1 MWGKIRQAL
10 GLLTIEER
18 AAVAA
23 NMARL
28 EAESAEWATPRRAP
42 MPFAGGEIDMR
53 SLWDRYLDEWT
64 GPAPTMAVATV
75 DRARSMPVTMRRRGQ
90 AVPEKLLTSVEW
102 GEGVAGWSGQD
113 FSAGIP
119 LNDGQPLQRQYLI
132 RGRGVNI
139 GSAMELYR
147 GDPTIREGVDTIVD
161 YVRQGRAE
169 YVVPPEVDALPLA
182 TRIRAGIDV
191 DAIQRV
197 CDDLNAEIGVNRAV
211 WGDGQPANMLM
222 LAIVAGFSIYEFDFD
237 LDAPVTRRTRYFEQ
251 RHPRAVDQWVLDE
264 RGRPVAFSQVTP
276 QEGPS
281 GRRVAPVV
289 DLRRCAHAV
298 VGRDGWNPEGNSM
311 LRPAWYWHRF
321 GMEYAESSL
330 MHRKKFGVG
339 QPVFRVLNSDLQGK
353 EMDAALRNAAR
364 NFYNSV
370 DSYIAIPP
378 GVELNIMQLQADQG
392 LDAVL
397 AFAREQK
404 RSTMGMGLLG
414 LGESAVGSY
423 ALADVRSQVLLR
435 RLNGMVEGVES
446 AWDQYAHR
454 YCEAFHGEMRVVP
467 RFQITGLLQQSF
479 DEALNARERVRVM
492 EQANPDMP
500 IEERND
506 IRQIAGM
513 PLVEAA
519 EDDGVGTVARRA
531 HVHTSDCGCV
541 TRAKKG
547 VGAPL
552 TTGRFSVSGR
562 DGAFRAFR
570 PLQGTEQHVAFRR
583 LANTIEGSRT
593 AMVGA
598 LTDAARRYRDAF
610 AELARPLIEAGD
622 LVALA
627 TLTVPGNWPA
637 LFEDAI
643 DEILAGVIDE
653 VAEDM
658 REEIASQVGDDW
670 AATEQDSGPSFA
682 DLVGSTALLAG
693 IQVAD
698 YWLNLMRGR
707 AREVANGAPISTL
720 TQSTP
725 PQTTLAGFAATAVGT
740 AVNAT
745 RELVAATEGPKI
757 VRVMRSE
764 IMDEKTCIECEEID
778 GQITV
783 FGSAEYERTKGQ
795 YSRCL
800 STGSGQNFCR
810 GIDVY
815 EYGA

>member
-1 MWGKIRQAL
+1 MWTKVRHAL
-10 GLLTIEER
+10 GLLTLDER
-18 AAVAA
+18 VAVAA
-23 NMARL
+23 SVARL
-28 EAESAEWATPRRAP
+28 EAEAAEWSAPPRRGALP
-42 MPFAGGEIDMR
+42 SAGGDVDMR
-53 SLWDRYLDEWT
+53 SLWDRYMDEWT
-64 GPAPTMAVATV
+64 GPAPTLAVATV
-75 DRARSMPVTMRRRGQ
+75 ERARSMPVTVRRRGQ

-119 LNDGQPLQRQYLI
+119 LNDAQPLQRQYLA

-169 YVVPPEVDALPLA
+169 YVVPPEVEALPLA

-191 DAIQRV
+191 EAIQRV
-197 CDDLNAEIGVNRAV
+197 CDELNAEIGVNRAV
-211 WGDGQPANMLM
+211 WGDGQPANMLS
-222 LAIVAGFSIYEFDFD
+222 LAVIAGFSLYEFDFD
-237 LDAPVTRRTRYFEQ
+237 LDAPVTRRTRFFEQ
-251 RHPRAVDQWVLDE
+251 RHPRSVDQWVLDE

-276 QEGPS
+276 QEGPT

-321 GMEYAESSL
+321 AMEYAESSL

-339 QPVFRVLNSDLQGK
+339 QPVFRILNSDLQGK

-378 GVELNIMQLQADQG
+378 GVELNIMQLQADSG
-392 LDAVL
+392 TEAVL
-397 AFAREQK
+397 QFAREQK

-454 YCEAFHGEMRVVP
+454 YCEAFHGDMQVVP

-479 DEALNARERVRVM
+479 DEALNARERVKLI
-492 EQANPDMP
+492 EGANPDMTV
-500 IEERND
+500 EERND

-513 PLVEAA
+513 PLVDVDA
-519 EDDGVGTVARRA
+519 DGATVARRA
-531 HVHTSDCGCV
+531 HVHTKDCGCV
-541 TRAKKG
+541 ARAKKG

-552 TTGRFSVSGR
+552 STGRFSVAGR

-570 PLQGTEQHVAFRR
+570 PLQGAEVHVAFRR
-583 LANTIEGSRT
+583 LASTIEDGRT
-593 AMVGA
+593 RTVDA
-598 LTDAARRYRDAF
+598 LTSVAKRYRDAF

-643 DEILAGVIDE
+643 DEILAGVVE
-653 VAEDM
+653 GVAEDM
-658 REEIASQVGDDW
+658 REEIASQVGDEW
-670 AATEQDSGPSFA
+670 VPTEQDSGPSFA
-682 DLVGSTALLAG
+682 DLVGATALLAAV
-693 IQVAD
+693 QVAD
-698 YWLNLMRGR
+698 YWLNLLRGH

-720 TQSTP
+720 TQSVP

-740 AVNAT
+740 ALNAA
-745 RELVAATEGPKI
+745 RELVAASDGPKI

-764 IMDEKTCIECEEID
+764 IMDERTCSECEEID
-778 GQITV
+778 GQITM

-800 STGSGQNFCR
+800 STASGQNFCR